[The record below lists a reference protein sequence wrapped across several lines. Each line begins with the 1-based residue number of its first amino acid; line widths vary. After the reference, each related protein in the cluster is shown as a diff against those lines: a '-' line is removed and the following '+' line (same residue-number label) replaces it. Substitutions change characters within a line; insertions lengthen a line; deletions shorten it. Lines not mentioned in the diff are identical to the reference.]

1 MGINIT
7 LNDKYELKEGRA
19 YMTAI
24 QALVRIPLVQR
35 WRDQEEGLNTG
46 GFISGYRGSP
56 LGHYDAELRKAAK
69 YLKAENIHFEEGINE
84 ELGATAV
91 WGTQQVNMYQGA
103 NVDGV
108 FGI

>member
-35 WRDQEEGLNTG
+35 LFHQMIYYPLNVM
-46 GFISGYRGSP
+46 SCRHAP
-56 LGHYDAELRKAAK
+56 LGR
-69 YLKAENIHFEEGINE
+69 F
-84 ELGATAV
+84 
-91 WGTQQVNMYQGA
+91 
-103 NVDGV
+103 
-108 FGI
+108 

>member
-24 QALVRIPLVQR
+24 QALVRILLVQR

-56 LGHYDAELRKAAK
+56 LGHYDAELRKAVK
-69 YLKAENIHFEEGINE
+69 YLKAENI
-84 ELGATAV
+84 
-91 WGTQQVNMYQGA
+91 
-103 NVDGV
+103 
-108 FGI
+108 